1 MTRKRFSAFLL
12 ASALLLVFLTNVV
25 FADGGKKKQTILTS
39 GDYQYVLLEDGS
51 AELLYCL
58 SDDAEIVIP
67 DTLDGHRV
75 TSIDTISFSLS
86 LTAVTIPNSVVDLD
100 HNPFGCCPLLQTISV
115 APEHPSFYTL
125 DGVLFRKKDDAL
137 VAYPRGKAASSYAV
151 PQGTSAVD
159 ERAFDCCSFLTSVS
173 LPASVTEIDDYAF
186 SDCSAL
192 VEVSIPSSVDEI
204 GSCAFNYC
212 TALSSIVIPDSVT
225 EIEEGA
231 FSECRAL
238 TTVVLPNSLTE
249 ISDYLFS
256 YCASLSSILIPDSV
270 TEIETGAF
278 QSCTALVS
286 IVIPDSVTEI
296 EDIAFSQCSALR
308 SVLLPASV
316 TEIGVGAFDK
326 CPNLTLTVFR
336 NSYAERYAQRNH
348 IPYTYAD

>member
-58 SDDAEIVIP
+58 SDDAEIVLP

-75 TSIDTISFSLS
+75 ASIDTISFSLS
-86 LTAVTIPNSVVDLD
+86 LTAVTLPNSVADLD

-151 PQGTSAVD
+151 PQGTSAVG
-159 ERAFDCCSFLTSVS
+159 ERAFDNCSFLTSVS

-225 EIEEGA
+225 EIE
-231 FSECRAL
+231 
-238 TTVVLPNSLTE
+238 
-249 ISDYLFS
+249 
-256 YCASLSSILIPDSV
+256 
-270 TEIETGAF
+270 
-278 QSCTALVS
+278 
-286 IVIPDSVTEI
+286 
-296 EDIAFSQCSALR
+296 DIAFSECSALR

>member
-39 GDYQYVLLEDGS
+39 GDYQYVLHKDGS

-58 SDDAEIVIP
+58 SDDAEIVLP

-86 LTAVTIPNSVVDLD
+86 LTAVTLPNSVADLD

-137 VAYPRGKAASSYAV
+137 VAYPRGKAASSYTV
-151 PQGTSAVD
+151 PQGTSAVG

-225 EIEEGA
+225 EIE
-231 FSECRAL
+231 
-238 TTVVLPNSLTE
+238 
-249 ISDYLFS
+249 
-256 YCASLSSILIPDSV
+256 
-270 TEIETGAF
+270 
-278 QSCTALVS
+278 
-286 IVIPDSVTEI
+286 
-296 EDIAFSQCSALR
+296 DIAFFQCSALR

-348 IPYTYAD
+348 IPYAYAD

>member
-12 ASALLLVFLTNVV
+12 AFALLLVFLTNVV

-39 GDYQYVLLEDGS
+39 GDYQYVLHKDGS

-58 SDDAEIVIP
+58 SDDAEIVLP

-86 LTAVTIPNSVVDLD
+86 LTAVTLPNSVVDLD

-137 VAYPRGKAASSYAV
+137 VAYPRGKAASSYTV
-151 PQGTSAVD
+151 PQGTSAVG

-225 EIEEGA
+225 EIE
-231 FSECRAL
+231 
-238 TTVVLPNSLTE
+238 
-249 ISDYLFS
+249 
-256 YCASLSSILIPDSV
+256 
-270 TEIETGAF
+270 
-278 QSCTALVS
+278 
-286 IVIPDSVTEI
+286 
-296 EDIAFSQCSALR
+296 DIAFSECSALR

>member
-75 TSIDTISFSLS
+75 TIIDTISFSLS
-86 LTAVTIPNSVVDLD
+86 LTAVTLPNSVADLD
-100 HNPFGCCPLLQTISV
+100 PNPFGCCPLLQTISV

-137 VAYPRGKAASSYAV
+137 VAYPRGKAASSYTV
-151 PQGTSAVD
+151 PQGTSAVG
-159 ERAFDCCSFLTSVS
+159 ERAFDCCSFLTSIS

-186 SDCSAL
+186 SDCPAL
-192 VEVSIPSSVDEI
+192 VEVSIPFSVDEI

-225 EIEEGA
+225 EIE
-231 FSECRAL
+231 
-238 TTVVLPNSLTE
+238 
-249 ISDYLFS
+249 
-256 YCASLSSILIPDSV
+256 
-270 TEIETGAF
+270 
-278 QSCTALVS
+278 
-286 IVIPDSVTEI
+286 
-296 EDIAFSQCSALR
+296 DIAFSECSALR

-348 IPYTYAD
+348 IPYAYAD

>member
-39 GDYQYVLLEDGS
+39 GDYQYVLHKDGS

-86 LTAVTIPNSVVDLD
+86 LTAVTIPNSVADLD

-137 VAYPRGKAASSYAV
+137 VAYPRGKAASSYTV
-151 PQGTSAVD
+151 PQGTSAVG
-159 ERAFDCCSFLTSVS
+159 ERAFDCCSFLTSIS
-173 LPASVTEIDDYAF
+173 LPA
-186 SDCSAL
+186 
-192 VEVSIPSSVDEI
+192 
-204 GSCAFNYC
+204 
-212 TALSSIVIPDSVT
+212 
-225 EIEEGA
+225 
-231 FSECRAL
+231 
-238 TTVVLPNSLTE
+238 SLTE

-256 YCASLSSILIPDSV
+256 CCASLSSILIPDSV

-278 QSCTALVS
+278 QRCTALVS

-296 EDIAFSQCSALR
+296 EDIAFSECSALR
-308 SVLLPASV
+308 SALLPASV

-348 IPYTYAD
+348 IPYAYAD

>member
-12 ASALLLVFLTNVV
+12 ASALLLVFLTSAA

-39 GDYQYVLLEDGS
+39 GDYQYVLHKDGS

-58 SDDAEIVIP
+58 SDDAEIVLP

-86 LTAVTIPNSVVDLD
+86 LTAVTLPNSVVDLD

-125 DGVLFRKKDDAL
+125 DGVLFRKKDDVL

-151 PQGTSAVD
+151 PQGTSAVG

-225 EIEEGA
+225 EINERA
-231 FSECRAL
+231 YSE
-238 TTVVLPNSLTE
+238 
-249 ISDYLFS
+249 
-256 YCASLSSILIPDSV
+256 
-270 TEIETGAF
+270 
-278 QSCTALVS
+278 
-286 IVIPDSVTEI
+286 
-296 EDIAFSQCSALR
+296 
-308 SVLLPASV
+308 
-316 TEIGVGAFDK
+316 
-326 CPNLTLTVFR
+326 
-336 NSYAERYAQRNH
+336 
-348 IPYTYAD
+348 